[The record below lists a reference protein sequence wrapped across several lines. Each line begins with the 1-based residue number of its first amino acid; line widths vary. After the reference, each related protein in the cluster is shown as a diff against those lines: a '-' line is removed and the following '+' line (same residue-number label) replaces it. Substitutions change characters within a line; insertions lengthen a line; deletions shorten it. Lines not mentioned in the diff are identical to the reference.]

1 MVQDPV
7 PADWELRG
15 EENNLDEDNALNLS
29 LDGMPDNTRRN
40 RVMAYLL
47 EKHGL

>member
-15 EENNLDEDNALNLS
+15 KEDNLDEDDVFNLS
-29 LDGMPDNTRRN
+29 LDGMPDNTHCN

>member
-1 MVQDPV
+1 MVWDPV

-15 EENNLDEDNALNLS
+15 KEDNLDEDNALNLS
-29 LDGMPDNTRRN
+29 LDGMLDNTCCN